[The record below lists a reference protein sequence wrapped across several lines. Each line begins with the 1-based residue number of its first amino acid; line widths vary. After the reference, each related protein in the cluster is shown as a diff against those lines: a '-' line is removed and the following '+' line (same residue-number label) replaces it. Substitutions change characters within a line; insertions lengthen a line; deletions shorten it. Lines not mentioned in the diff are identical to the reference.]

1 MSIVALF
8 KMEVPGANS
17 ILALICPSFHVRA
30 VFRFRASLV
39 KIAGRANSHS
49 VSPWEPQQRVVG
61 NRRWNAKQPKGWTFC
76 RRRFVEAHRRQPSH
90 PTAAIQSLDLPLAR
104 ARRCAH
110 LDKLNYK
117 LDGSLVATRGNVVGA
132 WICMIY
138 TRNPTHRYNSR
149 QPVARVGEP
158 WETDGETV
166 RFSLNSTSIQ
176 CEAFDVA

>member
-1 MSIVALF
+1 MSRGFPFSRVAR
-8 KMEVPGANS
+8 KNCGS
-17 ILALICPSFHVRA
+17 W
-30 VFRFRASLV
+30 
-39 KIAGRANSHS
+39 NSHS

>member
-1 MSIVALF
+1 MESYIFYLLISLF
-8 KMEVPGANS
+8 WVKRVSSVNS
-17 ILALICPSFHVRA
+17 ISPLIHRNCHARGSRVARKNCG
-30 VFRFRASLV
+30 SW
-39 KIAGRANSHS
+39 NSHN

-61 NRRWNAKQPKGWTFC
+61 NRRWNAKQPKGWTLC
-76 RRRFVEAHRRQPSH
+76 RRRFVEAHRQQPSH
-90 PTAAIQSLDLPLAR
+90 PTAAIQSSDLPLAR

-149 QPVARVGEP
+149 QPVARIGEP

-166 RFSLNSTSIQ
+166 SALS
-176 CEAFDVA
+176 